1 MQDTYILGPSPA
13 QINRDNGT
21 SGNGAKSRTTNY
33 GESIEHNCRS
43 PLFRRPDVAQHAAGV
58 GDRSG
63 AEETSEEAG
72 QEDGLNVSCGS
83 RSESE
88 ASSNEV
94 RNQYCGLASISLTPK
109 LVTIPL
115 ALESKT
121 NISLKGAQNSGPS
134 PKPNR
139 RKVVPSRETS
149 AAT

>member
-13 QINRDNGT
+13 QINGDNGT
-21 SGNGAKSRTTNY
+21 SGNWAKSDTTNY
-33 GESIEHNCRS
+33 RESIKHNCRS

-72 QEDGLNVSCGS
+72 QEGGLSVSCGS

-94 RNQYCGLASISLTPK
+94 RNQYCGPASIYLTQRRPK
-109 LVTIPL
+109 KRSEPKSQQ
-115 ALESKT
+115 EKSRSKQRDF
-121 NISLKGAQNSGPS
+121 ICDMKFS
-134 PKPNR
+134 PK
-139 RKVVPSRETS
+139 SS
-149 AAT
+149 ARTAKS